1 MVSRPPPA
9 DTFITRAYKLLRKD
23 SWQGGL
29 AEALAH
35 PIRGKIILAYARSL
49 SDGGSPPTHEERG
62 KQRPF
67 QRLLPDPTP
76 LRFDRKR
83 LASGEREDD

>member
-1 MVSRPPPA
+1 MVSRPPP
-9 DTFITRAYKLLRKD
+9 DQSFITRAYNLVRKD
-23 SWQGGL
+23 SWGDL
-29 AEALAH
+29 AETLAH

-49 SDGGSPPTHEERG
+49 SDGRTLPTHEERG